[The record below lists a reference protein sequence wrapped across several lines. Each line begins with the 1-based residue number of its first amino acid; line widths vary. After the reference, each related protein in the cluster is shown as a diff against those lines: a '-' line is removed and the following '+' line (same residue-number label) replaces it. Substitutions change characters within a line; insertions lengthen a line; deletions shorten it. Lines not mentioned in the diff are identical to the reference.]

1 MLGMSG
7 SVTEGDAL
15 EYGESDQRGV
25 GLISSTGRY
34 TSSPGQGLGQGLG
47 PGQGLGQ
54 GQGRASTVSFNV
66 GSRGALPTSGSGH
79 GSGHGTGTRPSSAP
93 GQGLATG
100 PGAEQPTVMEAE
112 LLENILLQESVID
125 QLGVDTLEAFVTQ
138 VTDPPWAYLKIYAP
152 LVSLPYLSSTLCIC
166 FTHFTLNPLSLN
178 PSVSPSTP
186 FLHFIPPRPPPVSPL
201 STFSTLSFPS
211 FSTLL
216 LPSLFSLPDN
226 PIVGVSE
233 ERLRGRA

>member
-47 PGQGLGQ
+47 PGQGLGQGQ

-152 LVSLPYLSSTLCIC
+152 LVSLPFLSSLYLLYSLHPQPSFSQPLSLSFNPLPTFHPPSPPPRLSPLY
-166 FTHFTLNPLSLN
+166 FLNPLISL
-178 PSVSPSTP
+178 
-186 FLHFIPPRPPPVSPL
+186 FLHSPP
-201 STFSTLSFPS
+201 SFP
-211 FSTLL
+211 LL
-216 LPSLFSLPDN
+216 SP
-226 PIVGVSE
+226 
-233 ERLRGRA
+233 R